1 MILILWTNGKLE
13 PTFSASQR
21 IVLAGGLQFLIKGGQ
36 RSIIY
41 AVQSLYSAVLKS
53 LKSLLE
59 VCL

>member
-1 MILILWTNGKLE
+1 
-13 PTFSASQR
+13 
-21 IVLAGGLQFLIKGGQ
+21 LQFLIKGGQ